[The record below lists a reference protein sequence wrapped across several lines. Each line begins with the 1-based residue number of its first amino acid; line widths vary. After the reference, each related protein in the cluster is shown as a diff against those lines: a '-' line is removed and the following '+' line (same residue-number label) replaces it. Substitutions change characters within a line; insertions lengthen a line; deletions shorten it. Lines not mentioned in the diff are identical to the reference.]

1 MFQCSSTIKMDLS
14 GYEKDDLLEE
24 YNRLSTSYVQLKKSE
39 DDYRQQIH
47 ELKRSYQV
55 ALNAE
60 AFLSNELETI
70 SSMHKSELD
79 EVTSKLHSEIED
91 GKSKCFAVL
100 ECNIALESE
109 VEDLKRTV
117 DLLRKELAD
126 KNIEL
131 ENSANKTP
139 VSSQTDI
146 QRIAWLEQERIEL
159 DGNVNKLRQQL
170 NTALKG
176 NIQLEVFV

>member
-1 MFQCSSTIKMDLS
+1 MDLS

-55 ALNAE
+55 AVNAE

-70 SSMHKSELD
+70 SSMHKRELD
-79 EVTSKLHSEIED
+79 EITSKLHSELED
-91 GKSKCFAVL
+91 GKLRCTAVL
-100 ECNIALESE
+100 EANIALESE
-109 VEDLKRTV
+109 VEDLKRSV
-117 DLLRKELAD
+117 EKIRKELSD

-131 ENSANKTP
+131 ANNATKTP
-139 VSSQTDI
+139 VTSQTDI
-146 QRIAWLEQERIEL
+146 QRIAWLEQERVEL

-176 NIQLEVFV
+176 NIHLEVFR